1 MDLGLKGKVAV
12 VTGASAGIGRS
23 IALEF
28 AAEGVS
34 VAICARRE
42 DPLREAETA
51 LRALH
56 SNIYAAAC
64 DIADAAA
71 LDDFLETT
79 RRKFGRLDI
88 LVNNASAFG
97 VTDDE
102 AGWNA
107 SLDVDVL
114 ASVRASRKVI
124 PWMSE
129 AGGGNIHFISSVSG
143 LEAGWPPAYAAA
155 KAAIVSYS
163 KTLAVNLAPKR
174 IRVNTIA
181 PGSVEFEGGRWAD
194 TRVNNRPRYDAILN
208 SIPWGRFGTTQEIAD
223 VVVFLASE
231 RAGWVTGACISVDGG
246 QHKGNL

>member
-23 IALEF
+23 IALGF
-28 AAEGVS
+28 AAEGVGVS
-34 VAICARRE
+34 ICARRE
-42 DPLREAETA
+42 GPLREAEAA
-51 LRALH
+51 LRTLH
-56 SNIYAAAC
+56 PNVYAATC
-64 DIADAAA
+64 DIAEPAA
-71 LDDFLETT
+71 LDDFLEAT
-79 RRKFGRLDI
+79 RREFGRVDI

-107 SLDVDVL
+107 SLNVDVL
-114 ASVRASRKVI
+114 ASVRASQKVI

-129 AGGGNIHFISSVSG
+129 AGGGNILFISSIAG
-143 LEAGWPPAYAAA
+143 LEAGWSPPYAAA
-155 KAAIVSYS
+155 KAAIVNYS
-163 KTLAVNLAPKR
+163 KTLAVSLAPKR

-181 PGSVEFEGGRWAD
+181 LGSIEFEGGRWANV
-194 TRVNNRPRYDAILN
+194 RSNNRIRYDTILN
-208 SIPWGRFGTTQEIAD
+208 SIPSGRFGMPKEIAD

-231 RAGWVTGACISVDGG
+231 RASWVTGACISVDGG